1 MSASNNNTNVLV
13 ILKNL
18 ISAAADR
25 RNPKLRV
32 FLVQTAQG
40 LTPSSGGY
48 KANIS
53 LLRDMSALGHDTA
66 QICYGFEGEVDVYA
80 KRAAEKNIDPAITE
94 ETFPV
99 VDPEGKSHSLM
110 VKTFTDEYK
119 IFNAAIS
126 REPFNLAYPTNEFFS
141 DTRAFLEVS
150 LLMN

>member
-1 MSASNNNTNVLV
+1 M

-66 QICYGFEGEVDVYA
+66 QICYGFEGEVDAYA

-150 LLMN
+150 LFMN